1 MVLKALYS
9 FPFGSTKMCDG
20 FSEAALVASA
30 SEATAGAAEGA
41 SLVAATGA
49 ATAGVSEIMPVVDTF
64 AAPSAGIFGTI
75 GSALSS
81 MSGWQMAQLGLSAAS
96 GLAQYSAQNQAYGAN
111 RSAAINAYNAQLNA
125 LSLEQGQIDRQSS
138 QEMSDRAKQ
147 AQAAMA
153 RLRVAAGE
161 SGISGVSVDAASN
174 EISLNEG
181 QDMATLENNRRARAN
196 QLNMQ
201 AQGMYAQTQSQINA
215 VRPGSLI
222 GMGLQIGAGSL
233 SSFTKSPNNSGVSF
247 NKE

>member
-1 MVLKALYS
+1 
-9 FPFGSTKMCDG
+9 MCDG
-20 FSEAALVASA
+20 FSEAALLAS
-30 SEATAGAAEGA
+30 STEAAAGAAEGL

-64 AAPSAGIFGTI
+64 AAPSAGLFGTI
-75 GSALSS
+75 GSALSG
-81 MSGWQMAQLGLSAAS
+81 MSGWQMAQMGLSA
-96 GLAQYSAQNQAYGAN
+96 GLGLTQYAAQNQAYSNN
-111 RSAAINAYNAQLNA
+111 RNAAITAYNAQMNA
-125 LSLEQGQIDRQSS
+125 LGLEQGQIDRQSS
-138 QEMSDRAKQ
+138 QDMSDRAKQ

-161 SGISGVSVDAASN
+161 SGISGVSVGASEN

-181 QDMATLENNRRARAN
+181 QDMATMENNRRAKAN

-222 GMGLQIGAGSL
+222 GMGLQIGSGSL
-233 SSFTKSPNNSGVSF
+233 SSFSKTPNNSGVSF